1 MDAGIINI
9 EWFRSASRGNAMF
22 TRIVGQYIIAATAL
36 TICCAGANAQQ
47 TVYKWVDEDGVVH
60 FSDSP
65 PDQSNPA
72 DTETVFIPK
81 APPAPVAV
89 QPAAGK
95 PVASVQTAEN
105 NTTRPARE
113 AAPVSQAIDIT
124 KMSNAELDRRCD
136 VARESKI
143 APLRSAEIA
152 KCQQDKRNDP
162 AWCERFNA
170 DFGDA
175 GRNANGTMR
184 PRRFDDLPECVQ
196 ALQERNRRGR

>member
-1 MDAGIINI
+1 
-9 EWFRSASRGNAMF
+9 MF

-65 PDQSNPA
+65 PDQSNSA
-72 DTETVFIPK
+72 ETETISIPRS
-81 APPAPVAV
+81 PPAPVSA
-89 QPAAGK
+89 QPAARPPVVYAATDEKQSK
-95 PVASVQTAEN
+95 P
-105 NTTRPARE
+105 PARE
-113 AAPVSQAIDIT
+113 TAPAPQKLDIS
-124 KMSNAELDRRCD
+124 KMSNADLDRRCD
-136 VARESKI
+136 AARERKI

-152 KCQQDKRNDP
+152 KCKQDKRNDP

-175 GRNANGTMR
+175 GRTISGTMR
-184 PRRFDDLPECVQ
+184 PRMFDNLPECVE

>member
-1 MDAGIINI
+1 
-9 EWFRSASRGNAMF
+9 MF

-36 TICCAGANAQQ
+36 TLCCAGANAQQ

-81 APPAPVAV
+81 SPPPPATV
-89 QPAAGK
+89 QPAAEA

-105 NTTRPARE
+105 TTRPVRE
-113 AAPVSQAIDIT
+113 AAPVSQMIDIT
-124 KMSNAELDRRCD
+124 KLSNAELDRRCD
-136 VARESKI
+136 AARERKI
-143 APLRSAEIA
+143 APLRSAAIA
-152 KCQQDKRNDP
+152 ECKQDKRNDP

-175 GRNANGTMR
+175 GRTVFGTMR
-184 PRRFDDLPECVQ
+184 PRMYDDLPECVE